1 MAVPEA
7 RAALAA
13 DSRYSGHIAHTARFA
28 ATSPSF
34 GELKTPLPGDL
45 AAYLERKKIRLYS
58 HQCEAIDRIR
68 RGEHVILT
76 SSTASG
82 KTLSFTLPVLEA
94 LGADSSATALFLYPT
109 KALAHDQLT
118 GLGELEG
125 FLGLDTRAAIYDGD
139 TPRDRRPGIRESS
152 RIVLSNPYEL
162 HLTLPWHTRWR
173 RFLSSLGFVVIDEA
187 HRYRGVLGSHVA
199 CLVRRLRR
207 ICAWLG
213 SSPVFILSTATIA
226 NPEEFASMLV
236 GDRVAPVEDDGA
248 PRGERH
254 LVLYNP
260 VVDGRTAPGEAKDL
274 LALCVRNGC
283 QTICFSGSRRL
294 AEEIAADTGARLGE
308 DRHPGRVAAY
318 RAGYLPEER
327 REIERG
333 LKTGAI
339 WGVVSTSALE
349 LGIDVGGLDAAILA
363 GFPGSMMAA
372 RQQAGRA
379 GRAGQESLVVLVAQA
394 DPLDQYFMRHPEAFI
409 SRPTEHAFVDPGNPY
424 ILTGHLLCAAAE
436 LPLHSDRDRVLFG
449 DGLDAA
455 VDHLVDDHLLARTR
469 KGAVYAGRGRP
480 AGMVTLGGISG
491 DQYRVMCAGRLLETL
506 DRSQAYRE
514 AHPGAVLLHGGET
527 YLVRDFDEA
536 TGTIRVDRADVDY
549 RTRPLRQSHIDVDRV
564 ESIDGHGRVSV
575 GFGDITVRQ
584 EYVGYTIRHFGA
596 TVGTEP
602 LDLPPI
608 TFSTR
613 AVWVSLPDLDEVLDG
628 ECDAAG
634 GLHAAEHALI
644 AAMPLLILCDRR
656 DIGGVSTL
664 HHPATGAATIFIHD
678 GHEGGIGLAEKA
690 CGLLSDIARDALEM
704 VSSCPC
710 EEGCPSCIQSPQ
722 CGNDNRPLD
731 KEAARAILDLVAGQV
746 GARHPPAHPGPTR
759 TWSGPGIRSRTHRQ
773 AS

>member
-1 MAVPEA
+1 VGVPEV

-13 DSRYSGHIAHTARFA
+13 DPRFSGHVAHTACFG
-28 ATSPSF
+28 ATPPSF
-34 GELKTPLPGDL
+34 GEPDTPLPDDL
-45 AAYLERKKIRLYS
+45 AAYLDRKGIRLYS

-76 SSTASG
+76 SATASG

-94 LGADSSATALFLYPT
+94 LASDPSATALFLYPT
-109 KALAHDQLT
+109 KALAHDQLA
-118 GLGELEG
+118 GLRELEG
-125 FLGLDTRAAIYDGD
+125 FLGRDTRAAIYDGD

-152 RIVLSNPYEL
+152 RIILSNPYEL
-162 HLTLPWHTRWR
+162 HLTLPWHPRWR
-173 RFLSSLGFVVIDEA
+173 RFLSPLRFVVIDEA
-187 HRYRGVLGSHVA
+187 HRYRGVFGSHIA
-199 CLVRRLRR
+199 YLIRRLRR
-207 ICAWLG
+207 ICAWYG
-213 SSPVFILSTATIA
+213 SSPTFILSTATIA
-226 NPEEFASMLV
+226 NPGEFAALLV
-236 GDRVAPVEDDGA
+236 GDRVVPVEDDGA

-260 VVDGRTAPGEAKDL
+260 VVDGRTASGEAKDL

-283 QTICFSGSRRL
+283 QTICFTGSRRT
-294 AEEIAADTGARLGE
+294 AEEIAADTAVRLGG

-339 WGVVSTSALE
+339 SGAVSTSALE
-349 LGIDVGGLDAAILA
+349 LGIDVGGLDATILA

-379 GRAGQESLVVLVAQA
+379 GRAGQESLVMLVAQA

-409 SRPTEHAFVDPGNPY
+409 SRPTEHAFVDLNNPY

-436 LPLHSDRDRVLFG
+436 LPLRSDRDRALFG
-449 DGLDAA
+449 DDLETA
-455 VDHLVDDHLLARTR
+455 VDRLAADRLLARTR

-480 AGMVTLGGISG
+480 AGMVSLDGLSG
-491 DQYRVMCAGRLLETL
+491 DRYRVMAGGRLLETL

-514 AHPGAVLLHGGET
+514 AHPGAVLLHGGEN
-527 YLVRDFDEA
+527 YLVREFDESA
-536 TGTIRVDRADVDY
+536 GIIRVERADVDY

-564 ESIDGHGRVSV
+564 ESVDGHGRVTV
-575 GFGDITVRQ
+575 GFGDITVR
-584 EYVGYTIRHFGA
+584 EDYVGYTIRHFGA
-596 TVGTEP
+596 TVGTGV
-602 LDLPPI
+602 LDLPPV

-664 HHPATGAATIFIHD
+664 HHPATDAPTVFIHD
-678 GHEGGIGLAEKA
+678 GHEGGVGLAEKA
-690 CGLLSDIARDALEM
+690 HRLLPDIARDALGM

-710 EEGCPSCIQSPQ
+710 EGGCPSCIQSPR

-731 KEAARAILDLVAGQV
+731 KEAARAVLELLAGELGRCEDV
-746 GARHPPAHPGPTR
+746 KM
-759 TWSGPGIRSRTHRQ
+759 
-773 AS
+773 